1 MYRIDIGP
9 NSNVQDFVMIHVG
22 DGADTIVGANC
33 SITHRVTLHGC
44 TIGDNCLI
52 GIGATIM
59 DGCVI
64 GENSIVAGGAFLKER
79 TVIPSNSVVMGIP
92 GKVTATRNNAVV
104 NAFNA
109 FLYRRNA
116 EGYARGDYRVWSSPA
131 FRDEVAGEMA
141 LQLLDEGWD
150 VPNAKLGIV
159 LGDSTRGG
167 VRQHTQR
174 LGRLLRR
181 QGDQVASLFEVVA
194 GGTWEF
200 YASQKRAA
208 GVRRVAEPQLGFG
221 L

>member
-1 MYRIDIGP
+1 MADIGPDVKLLNPAYIHPTALLYGDVTIREGASIWPNVVMRAEMYRIDIGP

-79 TVIPSNSVVMGIP
+79 TVIPPNSVVMGVP
-92 GKVTATRNNAVV
+92 GKVTATRNNAIA
-104 NAFNA
+104 NGFNA

-116 EGYARGDYRVWSSPA
+116 EGYAQGNYRVWSSPN
-131 FRDEVAGEMA
+131 FRDEVAAEMA
-141 LQLLDEGWD
+141 
-150 VPNAKLGIV
+150 
-159 LGDSTRGG
+159 
-167 VRQHTQR
+167 R
-174 LGRLLRR
+174 LKAAF
-181 QGDQVASLFEVVA
+181 GDQ
-194 GGTWEF
+194 T
-200 YASQKRAA
+200 
-208 GVRRVAEPQLGFG
+208 
-221 L
+221 